1 MASRLSPGPVSER
14 GHRWH
19 TGDGLGTSCSAQI
32 ARFVRRAVASLM
44 WGAVPNLLA
53 TVFQW
58 GNPPGVTLQ
67 SKQVQ
72 HLWAITYY
80 IAIPIGAIVMGLI
93 FWCAVRYREHKGEER
108 IPPQIQYHLPL
119 EALYTVVPIIL
130 VAVLF
135 VYTYQAEDRE
145 DNVAPNP
152 ALIVRVDAFQW
163 GWAFTYP
170 NGYEVEGS
178 VASEPTIQSPNLPVL
193 TLPAGE
199 TVQIN
204 LFSDDVNH
212 SFYVPAFLFKRD
224 AIQGI
229 NNSFDFNIDPAVA
242 GQRFIGECTQFCG
255 SYHPFM
261 RFWLQVMPK
270 AEFSTWLA
278 SHHGKFSS
286 VAEEG

>member
-1 MASRLSPGPVSER
+1 
-14 GHRWH
+14 
-19 TGDGLGTSCSAQI
+19 
-32 ARFVRRAVASLM
+32 M

-72 HLWAITYY
+72 HLWEITYY
-80 IAIPIGAIVMGLI
+80 IAIPVGAIVMGLI

-224 AIQGI
+224 AIQGRRRATLHRGVHAVLR
-229 NNSFDFNIDPAVA
+229 FVPPVHALLVA
-242 GQRFIGECTQFCG
+242 GDAESGVQHLARQPPRQVLLGSRRRVTQ
-255 SYHPFM
+255 P
-261 RFWLQVMPK
+261 
-270 AEFSTWLA
+270 
-278 SHHGKFSS
+278 
-286 VAEEG
+286 

>member
-1 MASRLSPGPVSER
+1 MASRAARRPPGQR
-14 GHRWH
+14 GI
-19 TGDGLGTSCSAQI
+19 G
-32 ARFVRRAVASLM
+32 RFVRRAAASLM
-44 WGAVPNLLA
+44 WGAVSNLLA

-58 GNPPGVTLQ
+58 GSPPGVTAQ
-67 SKQVQ
+67 SKQVLR
-72 HLWAITYY
+72 LWDITYY
-80 IAIPIGAIVMGLI
+80 IAIPIGALVMGLI
-93 FWCAVRYREHKGEER
+93 VWCAVRYREHKGEER
-108 IPPQIQYHLPL
+108 IPPQHQYHLPL
-119 EALYTVVPIIL
+119 EALYTVVPLIL
-130 VAVLF
+130 VTVLF
-135 VYTYQAEDRE
+135 VYTYQAEDSE
-145 DNVAPNP
+145 DNVAANP

-229 NNSFDFNIDPAVA
+229 NNSFDFNIDPSVA
-242 GQRFIGECTQFCG
+242 GKRFIGECTQFCG
-255 SYHPFM
+255 TYHPFM

-270 AEFSTWLA
+270 SEFSSWLA
-278 SHHGKFSS
+278 SRHGKFSS

>member
-1 MASRLSPGPVSER
+1 
-14 GHRWH
+14 
-19 TGDGLGTSCSAQI
+19 
-32 ARFVRRAVASLM
+32 M
-44 WGAVPNLLA
+44 WGAVPNLLT

-67 SKQVQ
+67 SQTVQ

-80 IAIPIGAIVMGLI
+80 IAIPVGGITMGLI

-108 IPPQIQYHLPL
+108 IPRQVQYHLPL

-130 VAVLF
+130 VTVLF

-212 SFYVPAFLFKRD
+212 SFYVPEFLFKRD

-229 NNSFDFNIDPAVA
+229 NNSFDFNIDPSVA
-242 GQRFIGECTQFCG
+242 GRRFIGECTQFCG
-255 SYHPFM
+255 TYHPFM

-270 AEFSTWLA
+270 AEFSSWLA